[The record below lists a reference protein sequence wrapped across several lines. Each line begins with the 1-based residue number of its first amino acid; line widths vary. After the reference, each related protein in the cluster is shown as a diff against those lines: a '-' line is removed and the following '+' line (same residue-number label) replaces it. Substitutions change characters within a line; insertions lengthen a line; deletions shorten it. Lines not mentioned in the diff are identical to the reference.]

1 VIQSGVPETIRFLN
15 VDLDVYSKSNLQGL
29 VSAPGKKVSVLHVG
43 RNKRT
48 FCAHLELS
56 RITKDADSTIRAFC
70 GLIES
75 LPSAERELWNKAK
88 IRDFNIGVQAGSRPY
103 SHEIVLAAATV
114 KAASDVGARIVFA
127 VYAPELVKCQSSK

>member
-1 VIQSGVPETIRFLN
+1 MVILRGSPDDTHFLN
-15 VDLDVYSKSNLQGL
+15 VDPDIYSKSNLQRL
-29 VSAPGKKVSVLHVG
+29 VSALGKKVSVLHVG

-48 FCAHLELS
+48 FCARLELN

-88 IRDFNIGVQAGSRPY
+88 IRDFNIGVQAG
-103 SHEIVLAAATV
+103 
-114 KAASDVGARIVFA
+114 
-127 VYAPELVKCQSSK
+127 